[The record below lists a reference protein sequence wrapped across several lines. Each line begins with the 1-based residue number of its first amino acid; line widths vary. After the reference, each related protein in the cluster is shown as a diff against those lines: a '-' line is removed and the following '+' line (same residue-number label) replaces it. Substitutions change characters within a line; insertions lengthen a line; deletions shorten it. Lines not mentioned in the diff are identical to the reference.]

1 MTNQIQIAISND
13 NTLTTTS
20 NNVADVFIKRH
31 ADVLRAVKN
40 LITELPETHQRNF
53 ALVDFIDKNGEKQ
66 PCYNITRDGFTLL
79 AMGFTGK
86 KALAFK
92 LAYID
97 QFNKMEKALLSP
109 VASLGMVQDLN
120 AKVAEIESH
129 YQRQLAHIRQ
139 ENTDLYRQ
147 LITVQ
152 KPVVAKALPS
162 LSQAKARQ
170 HQQDAE
176 NAFIAKV
183 KTMLDSEGALIKTT
197 LLEAVGK
204 EKDDKTARALL
215 DKFDGVI
222 WQSNHQGNT
231 IVYTLM
237 GGVA

>member
-1 MTNQIQIAISND
+1 MNTQIQIIASSD
-13 NTLTTTS
+13 NTLVTTS
-20 NNVADVFIKRH
+20 QNIAEVFGKRH
-31 ADVLRAVKN
+31 DNVIQSIDN
-40 LITELPETHQRNF
+40 LIIELPQEWCFLNFKESLKIVDMPNGGTREQRYF
-53 ALVDFIDKNGEKQ
+53 
-66 PCYNITRDGFTLL
+66 NITRDGFTLL

-162 LSQAKARQ
+162 LSQTKANQYRQ
-170 HQQDAE
+170 DRE
-176 NAFIAKV
+176 NEFIAKV
-183 KTMLDSEGALIKTT
+183 KTALDSEGRKIEET
-197 LLEAVGK
+197 
-204 EKDDKTARALL
+204 
-215 DKFDGVI
+215 
-222 WQSNHQGNT
+222 
-231 IVYTLM
+231 
-237 GGVA
+237 GGTGSCWKATQR